1 MASAAAQL
9 SLPRIFRSSP
19 DAHCHS
25 SSRHRSAVLPRFTG
39 LKISSPVERLGGE
52 NAFRGTSAV
61 PGGKRGKGEP
71 LRLPS
76 ALARADVVVAAAE
89 GGTRAPP
96 RDRKQKLAPP
106 SGRAG
111 GAGRS
116 GGGKIPYE
124 LEAVISNL
132 VSLAPRGSI
141 SRCMETFKGK
151 LTLPD
156 FALIF
161 KEFAQRGDW
170 IRAMRLFKYM
180 QRQQWCAPNEYIY
193 TIMIGIMGREGMLD
207 RAQELFEEMPEHG
220 VEWNVY
226 SFTALINAYGRNG
239 MYERSL
245 DLLAR
250 MKREGVAANSI
261 TYNTVLHACAK
272 GAIPWDGLVDIFAKM
287 RQEGVQPDIVT
298 FNTLLAA
305 CNARS
310 LVEQSAMVFRSM
322 VASQVPPNAL
332 SYASLVDTHRRGGQL
347 GGVRRLFQEMSEEE
361 GVVADVSA
369 YNMLIDAYAWG
380 GEYQAAQEVFNEMQQ
395 AGCIPNVA
403 TYTAL
408 LKALGSNGSYH
419 HVRSVFT
426 SPLSSSFP
434 SLLLSLLHPPRCST
448 RCSKPA
454 ASPMWQPIL
463 PFSRL
468 WVQRQLPP
476 RAIRLHADE
485 SLREKESQSPSPH
498 RKPNLPP
505 LTGNPISL
513 PSQETQSPSPH
524 RKPNLPP
531 LTGNPISL
539 PSQETQSPSPH
550 RKPDLSTYLTLREAR
565 LSQIL
570 GRVLSRLP
578 CSFLPHQV
586 FNEMQQAGCIP
597 NVATYTA
604 LLKALGSNGSYHH
617 VRSVFTQMKASG
629 RKPDLATY
637 RTLLDVFISGGFFRE
652 ASRLFWDMEE
662 DGVEVDEGAFT
673 SLLVACGLGGLT
685 TEATEIYRFMRERS
699 QVQPSASLM
708 EALISAYGQAGMYD
722 HALTALHESME
733 MGLSEQPGPFL
744 ALMEAYAAGGMH
756 DDAAFVFA
764 LMMQSDGGR
773 AAASAGAGA
782 AAGAAGGAAGGFLS
796 GDSSTA
802 GNTAVSLSSP
812 ALSSSSSAS
821 SSDPYPADASLRT
834 FNALIEAFT
843 KGGLY
848 NEAIKV
854 SEDMEQANCRPSL
867 ATHAAMVA
875 AYSAAGTFEAAY
887 AQTTEI
893 REEGMVPPAASYCH
907 LLALC
912 ARRGRWQDMRRLIA
926 EMEGGGTGEEHRV
939 VRGLLVGR
947 YESEEFWPIAADFFG
962 RLKREGVAVNRVFLN
977 ALMDALWWAGRRAT
991 ALKLHAPAT
1000 SLAVFPEA
1008 SYRSPTLWSLDVHRM
1023 SQGAA
1028 CVFLHHWLSQVHE
1041 TAVLEP
1047 AELPPLFSIVTRWGD
1062 ESPNKDEADAAPV
1075 NKAMLVSETTIKLDD
1090 FVTIHAELEAC
1101 LLAIPTDALPDDL
1114 VAQLQATLKQIH
1126 DACFEDL
1133 FTADMKQQLQALQQ
1147 DGGGSGGAGVRR
1159 SSSLGTPYTQS
1170 QFPAGQLADALGM
1183 DSGGAF
1189 RKEQE
1194 ALALEK
1200 RKAAESRDK
1209 AQEALMDQLIT
1220 ILMRM
1225 ERELPAFKES
1235 QAKLARERA
1244 SAAAAASSGG
1254 GQRGSSGL
1262 SGTSSVPKS
1271 PKELLSPTRR
1281 RMMLLAN
1288 AVDDMTGDAAGLS
1301 LTGSGGSGSAGRERR
1316 SRRSGAEGGGAG
1328 EGGRESQHD
1337 RYDSQTQQQQ
1347 QQQHSRFRDGEGDG
1361 GGRTDDDRQKDR
1373 NRAVRGER
1381 EHRRST
1387 ERRDRGKDEPGSG
1400 TAMPGSKSTGGAG
1413 AGDARS
1419 KSPFDMGGRKGGDD
1433 LEYMDDPTRAR
1444 TGSSSGREKDKMG
1457 KTGSGGSSASSVC
1470 GGSRTRSKTG
1480 RTSSVD
1486 RPGGNGDM
1494 GGMGGEL
1501 GGEGGGT
1508 GAECSDPEADLAAYD
1523 PEAPQQIVQNLLFGS
1538 AEEKGRAAGLVGW
1551 YASISA
1557 ANRSTF
1563 REAGAVDALLPLAVG
1578 GPRDPKGAESALA
1591 ALLNLSSDEMGK
1603 QELLTHLPLLIQALK
1618 RADFSPA
1625 AGSSAANVMKCAA
1638 SFSDRARGLVI
1649 DAGAVPPLVK
1659 QLTGSNNEGMH
1670 PGYDTPSRQAAAEA
1684 VACLAQCESQRS
1696 KLVGEGVIPALA
1708 VALQANLNNETVVA
1722 TCQALSR
1729 LATVPDG
1736 REAMGEAIP
1745 SLVTVL
1751 RLDYPAAVRDAV
1763 EALLQLA
1770 KHSPT
1775 HRSNIR
1781 NSGGMRYLRN
1791 VLRSGPPTLHPKAME
1806 LLAALF
1812 S

>member
-1 MASAAAQL
+1 MTLTQFALQLKENMSTCAYFKNFSLVLDSVASIHSLLENCKKFKNWGATTDAAKKAFQKL
-9 SLPRIFRSSP
+9 EDLLRK
-19 DAHCHS
+19 C
-25 SSRHRSAVLPRFTG
+25 TG
-39 LKISSPVERLGGE
+39 LLQRCIS
-52 NAFRGTSAV
+52 
-61 PGGKRGKGEP
+61 
-71 LRLPS
+71 
-76 ALARADVVVAAAE
+76 
-89 GGTRAPP
+89 
-96 RDRKQKLAPP
+96 
-106 SGRAG
+106 
-111 GAGRS
+111 
-116 GGGKIPYE
+116 
-124 LEAVISNL
+124 
-132 VSLAPRGSI
+132 
-141 SRCMETFKGK
+141 
-151 LTLPD
+151 
-156 FALIF
+156 
-161 KEFAQRGDW
+161 
-170 IRAMRLFKYM
+170 
-180 QRQQWCAPNEYIY
+180 
-193 TIMIGIMGREGMLD
+193 
-207 RAQELFEEMPEHG
+207 
-220 VEWNVY
+220 
-226 SFTALINAYGRNG
+226 
-239 MYERSL
+239 
-245 DLLAR
+245 
-250 MKREGVAANSI
+250 
-261 TYNTVLHACAK
+261 
-272 GAIPWDGLVDIFAKM
+272 
-287 RQEGVQPDIVT
+287 
-298 FNTLLAA
+298 
-305 CNARS
+305 ARS
-310 LVEQSAMVFRSM
+310 K
-322 VASQVPPNAL
+322 
-332 SYASLVDTHRRGGQL
+332 
-347 GGVRRLFQEMSEEE
+347 
-361 GVVADVSA
+361 
-369 YNMLIDAYAWG
+369 
-380 GEYQAAQEVFNEMQQ
+380 
-395 AGCIPNVA
+395 
-403 TYTAL
+403 L
-408 LKALGSNGSYH
+408 L
-419 HVRSVFT
+419 
-426 SPLSSSFP
+426 
-434 SLLLSLLHPPRCST
+434 
-448 RCSKPA
+448 
-454 ASPMWQPIL
+454 Q
-463 PFSRL
+463 
-468 WVQRQLPP
+468 
-476 RAIRLHADE
+476 
-485 SLREKESQSPSPH
+485 
-498 RKPNLPP
+498 
-505 LTGNPISL
+505 
-513 PSQETQSPSPH
+513 
-524 RKPNLPP
+524 
-531 LTGNPISL
+531 
-539 PSQETQSPSPH
+539 
-550 RKPDLSTYLTLREAR
+550 
-565 LSQIL
+565 
-570 GRVLSRLP
+570 
-578 CSFLPHQV
+578 
-586 FNEMQQAGCIP
+586 
-597 NVATYTA
+597 
-604 LLKALGSNGSYHH
+604 
-617 VRSVFTQMKASG
+617 
-629 RKPDLATY
+629 
-637 RTLLDVFISGGFFRE
+637 
-652 ASRLFWDMEE
+652 
-662 DGVEVDEGAFT
+662 
-673 SLLVACGLGGLT
+673 
-685 TEATEIYRFMRERS
+685 
-699 QVQPSASLM
+699 
-708 EALISAYGQAGMYD
+708 
-722 HALTALHESME
+722 
-733 MGLSEQPGPFL
+733 
-744 ALMEAYAAGGMH
+744 
-756 DDAAFVFA
+756 
-764 LMMQSDGGR
+764 
-773 AAASAGAGA
+773 
-782 AAGAAGGAAGGFLS
+782 
-796 GDSSTA
+796 
-802 GNTAVSLSSP
+802 
-812 ALSSSSSAS
+812 
-821 SSDPYPADASLRT
+821 
-834 FNALIEAFT
+834 
-843 KGGLY
+843 
-848 NEAIKV
+848 
-854 SEDMEQANCRPSL
+854 
-867 ATHAAMVA
+867 
-875 AYSAAGTFEAAY
+875 
-887 AQTTEI
+887 
-893 REEGMVPPAASYCH
+893 
-907 LLALC
+907 
-912 ARRGRWQDMRRLIA
+912 
-926 EMEGGGTGEEHRV
+926 
-939 VRGLLVGR
+939 
-947 YESEEFWPIAADFFG
+947 
-962 RLKREGVAVNRVFLN
+962 
-977 ALMDALWWAGRRAT
+977 
-991 ALKLHAPAT
+991 
-1000 SLAVFPEA
+1000 
-1008 SYRSPTLWSLDVHRM
+1008 
-1023 SQGAA
+1023 
-1028 CVFLHHWLSQVHE
+1028 
-1041 TAVLEP
+1041 
-1047 AELPPLFSIVTRWGD
+1047 
-1062 ESPNKDEADAAPV
+1062 
-1075 NKAMLVSETTIKLDD
+1075 LVSETTIKLDD
-1090 FVTIHAELEAC
+1090 FVTMHAELEAC
-1101 LLAIPTDALPDDL
+1101 LLAIPTDAMQDDL
-1114 VAQLQATLKQIH
+1114 VAQIQATLKQIH

-1133 FTADMKQQLQALQQ
+1133 FTPDMKQQLQSLQQ

-1183 DSGGAF
+1183 DGGGAF

-1209 AQEALMDQLIT
+1209 TQEALMDQLLTILMRMERELPAFKESQVKPAHVLTSDHHPDAHGAGTPRLQGVPGEARQYIPTFTYLYPSFRPHLQPQPQTPHQLIT

-1244 SAAAAASSGG
+1244 SAAAAASSGA

-1328 EGGRESQHD
+1328 ESGRESQHD

-1361 GGRTDDDRQKDR
+1361 GGRTDDDRHKDR

-1387 ERRDRGKDEPGSG
+1387 ERRDRGKDEPGAG
-1400 TAMPGSKSTGGAG
+1400 TGMPGSKSTGGAG

-1457 KTGSGGSSASSVC
+1457 KTGSGGSSASSVS

-1494 GGMGGEL
+1494 GGMAGEFV
-1501 GGEGGGT
+1501 GEGGGGT

>member
-19 DAHCHS
+19 DVHCQS

-39 LKISSPVERLGGE
+39 LKISSPAERIGGE
-52 NAFRGTSAV
+52 NAFRGISAV
-61 PGGKRGKGEP
+61 PGRKGGKREP

-305 CNARS
+305 CNARA

-347 GGVRRLFQEMSEEE
+347 GGVRHLFQEMSEEE

-380 GEYQAAQEVFNEMQQ
+380 GEYQAAQE
-395 AGCIPNVA
+395 
-403 TYTAL
+403 
-408 LKALGSNGSYH
+408 
-419 HVRSVFT
+419 
-426 SPLSSSFP
+426 
-434 SLLLSLLHPPRCST
+434 
-448 RCSKPA
+448 
-454 ASPMWQPIL
+454 
-463 PFSRL
+463 
-468 WVQRQLPP
+468 
-476 RAIRLHADE
+476 
-485 SLREKESQSPSPH
+485 
-498 RKPNLPP
+498 
-505 LTGNPISL
+505 
-513 PSQETQSPSPH
+513 
-524 RKPNLPP
+524 
-531 LTGNPISL
+531 
-539 PSQETQSPSPH
+539 
-550 RKPDLSTYLTLREAR
+550 
-565 LSQIL
+565 
-570 GRVLSRLP
+570 
-578 CSFLPHQV
+578 V

-699 QVQPSASLM
+699 QVQPSSSLM

-722 HALTALHESME
+722 HALTALHESMD
-733 MGLSEQPGPFL
+733 MGLSDQPGPFL

-773 AAASAGAGA
+773 AAAGA
-782 AAGAAGGAAGGFLS
+782 AAGGTTGAAAGGFLS
-796 GDSSTA
+796 GDTANA

-812 ALSSSSSAS
+812 ALTSSPSSSAS

-854 SEDMEQANCRPSL
+854 SEDMEQANCRASL

-912 ARRGRWQDMRRLIA
+912 ARRGRWQDMRRLIT

-947 YESEEFWPIAADFFG
+947 YESEEFWPIAEDFFG

-1047 AELPPLFSIVTRWGD
+1047 AELPPLFSIVTR
-1062 ESPNKDEADAAPV
+1062 
-1075 NKAMLVSETTIKLDD
+1075 
-1090 FVTIHAELEAC
+1090 
-1101 LLAIPTDALPDDL
+1101 
-1114 VAQLQATLKQIH
+1114 
-1126 DACFEDL
+1126 
-1133 FTADMKQQLQALQQ
+1133 
-1147 DGGGSGGAGVRR
+1147 
-1159 SSSLGTPYTQS
+1159 
-1170 QFPAGQLADALGM
+1170 
-1183 DSGGAF
+1183 
-1189 RKEQE
+1189 
-1194 ALALEK
+1194 
-1200 RKAAESRDK
+1200 
-1209 AQEALMDQLIT
+1209 
-1220 ILMRM
+1220 
-1225 ERELPAFKES
+1225 
-1235 QAKLARERA
+1235 
-1244 SAAAAASSGG
+1244 
-1254 GQRGSSGL
+1254 
-1262 SGTSSVPKS
+1262 
-1271 PKELLSPTRR
+1271 
-1281 RMMLLAN
+1281 
-1288 AVDDMTGDAAGLS
+1288 
-1301 LTGSGGSGSAGRERR
+1301 
-1316 SRRSGAEGGGAG
+1316 SGA
-1328 EGGRESQHD
+1328 
-1337 RYDSQTQQQQ
+1337 
-1347 QQQHSRFRDGEGDG
+1347 
-1361 GGRTDDDRQKDR
+1361 
-1373 NRAVRGER
+1373 
-1381 EHRRST
+1381 
-1387 ERRDRGKDEPGSG
+1387 
-1400 TAMPGSKSTGGAG
+1400 
-1413 AGDARS
+1413 
-1419 KSPFDMGGRKGGDD
+1419 
-1433 LEYMDDPTRAR
+1433 
-1444 TGSSSGREKDKMG
+1444 
-1457 KTGSGGSSASSVC
+1457 
-1470 GGSRTRSKTG
+1470 
-1480 RTSSVD
+1480 
-1486 RPGGNGDM
+1486 
-1494 GGMGGEL
+1494 
-1501 GGEGGGT
+1501 
-1508 GAECSDPEADLAAYD
+1508 
-1523 PEAPQQIVQNLLFGS
+1523 
-1538 AEEKGRAAGLVGW
+1538 
-1551 YASISA
+1551 
-1557 ANRSTF
+1557 
-1563 REAGAVDALLPLAVG
+1563 
-1578 GPRDPKGAESALA
+1578 
-1591 ALLNLSSDEMGK
+1591 
-1603 QELLTHLPLLIQALK
+1603 
-1618 RADFSPA
+1618 
-1625 AGSSAANVMKCAA
+1625 
-1638 SFSDRARGLVI
+1638 
-1649 DAGAVPPLVK
+1649 
-1659 QLTGSNNEGMH
+1659 
-1670 PGYDTPSRQAAAEA
+1670 
-1684 VACLAQCESQRS
+1684 
-1696 KLVGEGVIPALA
+1696 
-1708 VALQANLNNETVVA
+1708 
-1722 TCQALSR
+1722 
-1729 LATVPDG
+1729 
-1736 REAMGEAIP
+1736 
-1745 SLVTVL
+1745 
-1751 RLDYPAAVRDAV
+1751 
-1763 EALLQLA
+1763 
-1770 KHSPT
+1770 
-1775 HRSNIR
+1775 
-1781 NSGGMRYLRN
+1781 
-1791 VLRSGPPTLHPKAME
+1791 
-1806 LLAALF
+1806 
-1812 S
+1812 

>member
-1 MASAAAQL
+1 MRWSVTCASCL
-9 SLPRIFRSSP
+9 SFFPLLPILS
-19 DAHCHS
+19 HL
-25 SSRHRSAVLPRFTG
+25 LPVF
-39 LKISSPVERLGGE
+39 
-52 NAFRGTSAV
+52 
-61 PGGKRGKGEP
+61 P
-71 LRLPS
+71 LS
-76 ALARADVVVAAAE
+76 
-89 GGTRAPP
+89 
-96 RDRKQKLAPP
+96 
-106 SGRAG
+106 
-111 GAGRS
+111 
-116 GGGKIPYE
+116 
-124 LEAVISNL
+124 
-132 VSLAPRGSI
+132 
-141 SRCMETFKGK
+141 
-151 LTLPD
+151 
-156 FALIF
+156 
-161 KEFAQRGDW
+161 
-170 IRAMRLFKYM
+170 
-180 QRQQWCAPNEYIY
+180 
-193 TIMIGIMGREGMLD
+193 GREGMLD

-239 MYERSL
+239 MFERSL

-347 GGVRRLFQEMSEEE
+347 GGVRHLFQEMSEEE

-380 GEYQAAQEVFNEMQQ
+380 GEYQAAQE
-395 AGCIPNVA
+395 
-403 TYTAL
+403 
-408 LKALGSNGSYH
+408 
-419 HVRSVFT
+419 
-426 SPLSSSFP
+426 
-434 SLLLSLLHPPRCST
+434 
-448 RCSKPA
+448 
-454 ASPMWQPIL
+454 
-463 PFSRL
+463 
-468 WVQRQLPP
+468 
-476 RAIRLHADE
+476 
-485 SLREKESQSPSPH
+485 
-498 RKPNLPP
+498 
-505 LTGNPISL
+505 
-513 PSQETQSPSPH
+513 
-524 RKPNLPP
+524 
-531 LTGNPISL
+531 
-539 PSQETQSPSPH
+539 
-550 RKPDLSTYLTLREAR
+550 
-565 LSQIL
+565 
-570 GRVLSRLP
+570 
-578 CSFLPHQV
+578 V

-733 MGLSEQPGPFL
+733 MGLSDQPGPFL

-773 AAASAGAGA
+773 AAAG
-782 AAGAAGGAAGGFLS
+782 AAGAAGGTSGGGFLS
-796 GDSSTA
+796 GDTATA
-802 GNTAVSLSSP
+802 GAAVSLSSP
-812 ALSSSSSAS
+812 ALTSSPSSSSSAS

-848 NEAIKV
+848 DEAIKV

-947 YESEEFWPIAADFFG
+947 YESEEFWPIAEDFFG

-977 ALMDALWWAGRRAT
+977 ALMDALWWAGRRAS

-1000 SLAVFPEA
+1000 SLVVFPEA

-1062 ESPNKDEADAAPV
+1062 ESPNKDEAEAAPV
-1075 NKAMLVSETTIKLDD
+1075 NKAMLKENMSTCAYYKNFTLVLDSVASIHSLLENCKKFKNWGATTDAAKKAFQKLEDLLRKCTGLLQRCISARSKLLQLVSETTIKLDD
-1090 FVTIHAELEAC
+1090 FVSMHAELEAC
-1101 LLAIPTDALPDDL
+1101 LLAIPTDAMPDDL
-1114 VAQLQATLKQIH
+1114 VAQIQATLKQIH
-1126 DACFEDL
+1126 DASFEDL

-1183 DSGGAF
+1183 DGGGAF

-1288 AVDDMTGDAAGLS
+1288 AMDDMTGDAAGLS
-1301 LTGSGGSGSAGRERR
+1301 LTGSGGSGLAGRERR
-1316 SRRSGAEGGGAG
+1316 SRRSGAEGGGEA
-1328 EGGRESQHD
+1328 HD
-1337 RYDSQTQQQQ
+1337 RYDAQTQQQ

-1361 GGRTDDDRQKDR
+1361 GGRTDDDRHKDR

-1387 ERRDRGKDEPGSG
+1387 ERRDRGKDEPASG
-1400 TAMPGSKSTGGAG
+1400 TGMPGSKSTGGAG

-1457 KTGSGGSSASSVC
+1457 KTGSGGSSASSVS
-1470 GGSRTRSKTG
+1470 GGSRSRSKTG

-1486 RPGGNGDM
+1486 KPGGNGDM
-1494 GGMGGEL
+1494 GGMGGEF
-1501 GGEGGGT
+1501 GGEGGGGGT

-1659 QLTGSNNEGMH
+1659 QLTGSNHEGMH

>member
-1 MASAAAQL
+1 MIS
-9 SLPRIFRSSP
+9 SFRSPSLVQLVTFS
-19 DAHCHS
+19 ACLSRFHC
-25 SSRHRSAVLPRFTG
+25 
-39 LKISSPVERLGGE
+39 
-52 NAFRGTSAV
+52 
-61 PGGKRGKGEP
+61 
-71 LRLPS
+71 PS
-76 ALARADVVVAAAE
+76 
-89 GGTRAPP
+89 
-96 RDRKQKLAPP
+96 APP
-106 SGRAG
+106 SFP
-111 GAGRS
+111 RS
-116 GGGKIPYE
+116 FSF
-124 LEAVISNL
+124 A
-132 VSLAPRGSI
+132 API
-141 SRCMETFKGK
+141 
-151 LTLPD
+151 D
-156 FALIF
+156 
-161 KEFAQRGDW
+161 AQ
-170 IRAMRLFKYM
+170 
-180 QRQQWCAPNEYIY
+180 PN
-193 TIMIGIMGREGMLD
+193 
-207 RAQELFEEMPEHG
+207 P
-220 VEWNVY
+220 
-226 SFTALINAYGRNG
+226 S
-239 MYERSL
+239 
-245 DLLAR
+245 
-250 MKREGVAANSI
+250 
-261 TYNTVLHACAK
+261 VLHS
-272 GAIPWDGLVDIFAKM
+272 P
-287 RQEGVQPDIVT
+287 PPHP
-298 FNTLLAA
+298 LLMH
-305 CNARS
+305 S
-310 LVEQSAMVFRSM
+310 
-322 VASQVPPNAL
+322 PP
-332 SYASLVDTHRRGGQL
+332 TH
-347 GGVRRLFQEMSEEE
+347 
-361 GVVADVSA
+361 
-369 YNMLIDAYAWG
+369 
-380 GEYQAAQEVFNEMQQ
+380 
-395 AGCIPNVA
+395 
-403 TYTAL
+403 
-408 LKALGSNGSYH
+408 
-419 HVRSVFT
+419 
-426 SPLSSSFP
+426 SPF
-434 SLLLSLLHPPRCST
+434 
-448 RCSKPA
+448 
-454 ASPMWQPIL
+454 
-463 PFSRL
+463 
-468 WVQRQLPP
+468 
-476 RAIRLHADE
+476 
-485 SLREKESQSPSPH
+485 
-498 RKPNLPP
+498 
-505 LTGNPISL
+505 
-513 PSQETQSPSPH
+513 
-524 RKPNLPP
+524 
-531 LTGNPISL
+531 
-539 PSQETQSPSPH
+539 
-550 RKPDLSTYLTLREAR
+550 
-565 LSQIL
+565 
-570 GRVLSRLP
+570 
-578 CSFLPHQV
+578 
-586 FNEMQQAGCIP
+586 
-597 NVATYTA
+597 
-604 LLKALGSNGSYHH
+604 
-617 VRSVFTQMKASG
+617 
-629 RKPDLATY
+629 
-637 RTLLDVFISGGFFRE
+637 
-652 ASRLFWDMEE
+652 
-662 DGVEVDEGAFT
+662 
-673 SLLVACGLGGLT
+673 
-685 TEATEIYRFMRERS
+685 
-699 QVQPSASLM
+699 
-708 EALISAYGQAGMYD
+708 
-722 HALTALHESME
+722 
-733 MGLSEQPGPFL
+733 
-744 ALMEAYAAGGMH
+744 
-756 DDAAFVFA
+756 
-764 LMMQSDGGR
+764 
-773 AAASAGAGA
+773 
-782 AAGAAGGAAGGFLS
+782 
-796 GDSSTA
+796 
-802 GNTAVSLSSP
+802 P
-812 ALSSSSSAS
+812 ALSLTQFQATLKHIHYACFE
-821 SSDPYPADASLRT
+821 DLFTADMKQL
-834 FNALIEAFT
+834 L
-843 KGGLY
+843 
-848 NEAIKV
+848 
-854 SEDMEQANCRPSL
+854 
-867 ATHAAMVA
+867 
-875 AYSAAGTFEAAY
+875 
-887 AQTTEI
+887 QT
-893 REEGMVPPAASYCH
+893 
-907 LLALC
+907 
-912 ARRGRWQDMRRLIA
+912 Q
-926 EMEGGGTGEEHRV
+926 
-939 VRGLLVGR
+939 
-947 YESEEFWPIAADFFG
+947 
-962 RLKREGVAVNRVFLN
+962 
-977 ALMDALWWAGRRAT
+977 
-991 ALKLHAPAT
+991 
-1000 SLAVFPEA
+1000 
-1008 SYRSPTLWSLDVHRM
+1008 
-1023 SQGAA
+1023 
-1028 CVFLHHWLSQVHE
+1028 
-1041 TAVLEP
+1041 
-1047 AELPPLFSIVTRWGD
+1047 
-1062 ESPNKDEADAAPV
+1062 
-1075 NKAMLVSETTIKLDD
+1075 
-1090 FVTIHAELEAC
+1090 
-1101 LLAIPTDALPDDL
+1101 ALPISPACPAFSPL
-1114 VAQLQATLKQIH
+1114 LSTHPFPPMQLQATLKQIH

-1133 FTADMKQQLQALQQ
+1133 FTADMKQQLQSLQQ
-1147 DGGGSGGAGVRR
+1147 DGAGSGGAGVRR

-1183 DSGGAF
+1183 DGGGAF

-1209 AQEALMDQLIT
+1209 TQEALMDQLIT

-1328 EGGRESQHD
+1328 EGGRESHD
-1337 RYDSQTQQQQ
+1337 RYDSQTQQQQQQQ

-1361 GGRTDDDRQKDR
+1361 GGRTDDDRHKDR
-1373 NRAVRGER
+1373 NRVVRGER

-1413 AGDARS
+1413 VGDARS

-1444 TGSSSGREKDKMG
+1444 SGSSSGREKDKMG
-1457 KTGSGGSSASSVC
+1457 KTGSGGSSASSVS

-1486 RPGGNGDM
+1486 KPGGNGDM
-1494 GGMGGEL
+1494 GGMAGEF

>member
-1 MASAAAQL
+1 
-9 SLPRIFRSSP
+9 
-19 DAHCHS
+19 
-25 SSRHRSAVLPRFTG
+25 
-39 LKISSPVERLGGE
+39 
-52 NAFRGTSAV
+52 
-61 PGGKRGKGEP
+61 
-71 LRLPS
+71 
-76 ALARADVVVAAAE
+76 
-89 GGTRAPP
+89 
-96 RDRKQKLAPP
+96 
-106 SGRAG
+106 
-111 GAGRS
+111 
-116 GGGKIPYE
+116 
-124 LEAVISNL
+124 
-132 VSLAPRGSI
+132 
-141 SRCMETFKGK
+141 
-151 LTLPD
+151 
-156 FALIF
+156 
-161 KEFAQRGDW
+161 
-170 IRAMRLFKYM
+170 
-180 QRQQWCAPNEYIY
+180 
-193 TIMIGIMGREGMLD
+193 
-207 RAQELFEEMPEHG
+207 
-220 VEWNVY
+220 
-226 SFTALINAYGRNG
+226 
-239 MYERSL
+239 
-245 DLLAR
+245 
-250 MKREGVAANSI
+250 
-261 TYNTVLHACAK
+261 
-272 GAIPWDGLVDIFAKM
+272 
-287 RQEGVQPDIVT
+287 
-298 FNTLLAA
+298 
-305 CNARS
+305 
-310 LVEQSAMVFRSM
+310 
-322 VASQVPPNAL
+322 
-332 SYASLVDTHRRGGQL
+332 
-347 GGVRRLFQEMSEEE
+347 
-361 GVVADVSA
+361 
-369 YNMLIDAYAWG
+369 
-380 GEYQAAQEVFNEMQQ
+380 
-395 AGCIPNVA
+395 
-403 TYTAL
+403 
-408 LKALGSNGSYH
+408 
-419 HVRSVFT
+419 
-426 SPLSSSFP
+426 
-434 SLLLSLLHPPRCST
+434 
-448 RCSKPA
+448 
-454 ASPMWQPIL
+454 
-463 PFSRL
+463 
-468 WVQRQLPP
+468 
-476 RAIRLHADE
+476 
-485 SLREKESQSPSPH
+485 
-498 RKPNLPP
+498 
-505 LTGNPISL
+505 
-513 PSQETQSPSPH
+513 
-524 RKPNLPP
+524 
-531 LTGNPISL
+531 
-539 PSQETQSPSPH
+539 
-550 RKPDLSTYLTLREAR
+550 
-565 LSQIL
+565 
-570 GRVLSRLP
+570 
-578 CSFLPHQV
+578 
-586 FNEMQQAGCIP
+586 
-597 NVATYTA
+597 
-604 LLKALGSNGSYHH
+604 
-617 VRSVFTQMKASG
+617 
-629 RKPDLATY
+629 
-637 RTLLDVFISGGFFRE
+637 
-652 ASRLFWDMEE
+652 
-662 DGVEVDEGAFT
+662 
-673 SLLVACGLGGLT
+673 
-685 TEATEIYRFMRERS
+685 MRERS
-699 QVQPSASLM
+699 QVQPSSSLM

-722 HALTALHESME
+722 HALTALHESMD
-733 MGLSEQPGPFL
+733 MGLSDQPGPFL

-773 AAASAGAGA
+773 AAAGA
-782 AAGAAGGAAGGFLS
+782 AAGGTTGAAAGGFLS
-796 GDSSTA
+796 GDTANA

-812 ALSSSSSAS
+812 ALTSSPSSSAS

-854 SEDMEQANCRPSL
+854 SEDMEQANCRASL

-912 ARRGRWQDMRRLIA
+912 ARRGRWQDMRRLIM

-947 YESEEFWPIAADFFG
+947 YESEEFWPIAEDFFG

-1028 CVFLHHWLSQVHE
+1028 CVFLHHWLLQVHE

-1075 NKAMLVSETTIKLDD
+1075 NKAMVQAVQSLQLPFAPAPWNRGRLVANREALVTWLLADGNADLLCTGLLQRCISARSKLLQLVSDTTIKLDD
-1090 FVTIHAELEAC
+1090 FVTMHAELEAC
-1101 LLAIPTDALPDDL
+1101 LLAIPTDALQDDL

-1133 FTADMKQQLQALQQ
+1133 FTADMKQQLQSLQQ
-1147 DGGGSGGAGVRR
+1147 DGAGSGGAGVRR

-1183 DSGGAF
+1183 DGGGAF

-1209 AQEALMDQLIT
+1209 TQEALMDQLIT

-1328 EGGRESQHD
+1328 EGGRESHD
-1337 RYDSQTQQQQ
+1337 RYDSQTQQQQQQ

-1361 GGRTDDDRQKDR
+1361 GGRTDDDRHKDR

-1413 AGDARS
+1413 VGDARS

-1444 TGSSSGREKDKMG
+1444 SGSSSGREKDKMG
-1457 KTGSGGSSASSVC
+1457 KTGSGGSSASSV
-1470 GGSRTRSKTG
+1470 S
-1480 RTSSVD
+1480 
-1486 RPGGNGDM
+1486 
-1494 GGMGGEL
+1494 
-1501 GGEGGGT
+1501 
-1508 GAECSDPEADLAAYD
+1508 ADLAAYD

>member
-19 DAHCHS
+19 DVHCQS

-39 LKISSPVERLGGE
+39 LKISSPAERIGGE

-61 PGGKRGKGEP
+61 PGRKGGKGEP

-151 LTLPD
+151 LALPD

-272 GAIPWDGLVDIFAKM
+272 GAIPWDALVDIFAKM
-287 RQEGVQPDIVT
+287 RQDGVQPDIVT

-419 HVRSVFT
+419 HV
-426 SPLSSSFP
+426 
-434 SLLLSLLHPPRCST
+434 
-448 RCSKPA
+448 
-454 ASPMWQPIL
+454 
-463 PFSRL
+463 
-468 WVQRQLPP
+468 
-476 RAIRLHADE
+476 
-485 SLREKESQSPSPH
+485 
-498 RKPNLPP
+498 
-505 LTGNPISL
+505 
-513 PSQETQSPSPH
+513 
-524 RKPNLPP
+524 
-531 LTGNPISL
+531 
-539 PSQETQSPSPH
+539 
-550 RKPDLSTYLTLREAR
+550 
-565 LSQIL
+565 
-570 GRVLSRLP
+570 
-578 CSFLPHQV
+578 

-637 RTLLDVFISGGFFRE
+637 QTLLDVFISGGFFRE

-699 QVQPSASLM
+699 QVQPSSSLMEALFMREQSQVQPSSSLM
-708 EALISAYGQAGMYD
+708 EALISAYGQAGIYD

-733 MGLSEQPGPFL
+733 MGLSDQPGPFL

-756 DDAAFVFA
+756 DDAAFA
-764 LMMQSDGGR
+764 SQKSSPSSPSLTGG
-773 AAASAGAGA
+773 SAG
-782 AAGAAGGAAGGFLS
+782 
-796 GDSSTA
+796 
-802 GNTAVSLSSP
+802 
-812 ALSSSSSAS
+812 
-821 SSDPYPADASLRT
+821 PYPADAPLRVFEASQKT

-843 KGGLY
+843 EGGLY
-848 NEAIKV
+848 DEAIKV
-854 SEDMEQANCRPSL
+854 SEDMEEANCRPSLATHAAMDMEQANCRPSL

-893 REEGMVPPAASYCH
+893 REEGMEAYAAGGMH
-907 LLALC
+907 DDAGALC
-912 ARRGRWQDMRRLIA
+912 QKGKVAGHAAADRGDGGGRNGGGALRRLSKFDPFFSVCCSTPHPPRWQDMRRLIA

-947 YESEEFWPIAADFFG
+947 YESEEFWPIAEDFFG
-962 RLKREGVAVNRVFLN
+962 RLKREGVEVNRVFLNALMDALWWAGRRATALKLDSTVLHASPLLSSPLLSSPLLSSPLLSSPLLSSVWCVCPFISSHSFSTQREGVAVNRVFLNALMDALWEGVAVNRVFLNALMDALWWAGRRATALKLHAPVKDASVPLCVSLHSPPAQREGVAVNRVFLN

-1008 SYRSPTLWSLDVHRM
+1008 SYRSPTLWSLDVHR
-1023 SQGAA
+1023 S
-1028 CVFLHHWLSQVHE
+1028 
-1041 TAVLEP
+1041 VL
-1047 AELPPLFSIVTRWGD
+1047 LF
-1062 ESPNKDEADAAPV
+1062 
-1075 NKAMLVSETTIKLDD
+1075 
-1090 FVTIHAELEAC
+1090 C
-1101 LLAIPTDALPDDL
+1101 
-1114 VAQLQATLKQIH
+1114 
-1126 DACFEDL
+1126 
-1133 FTADMKQQLQALQQ
+1133 
-1147 DGGGSGGAGVRR
+1147 
-1159 SSSLGTPYTQS
+1159 
-1170 QFPAGQLADALGM
+1170 
-1183 DSGGAF
+1183 
-1189 RKEQE
+1189 
-1194 ALALEK
+1194 
-1200 RKAAESRDK
+1200 
-1209 AQEALMDQLIT
+1209 
-1220 ILMRM
+1220 
-1225 ERELPAFKES
+1225 
-1235 QAKLARERA
+1235 
-1244 SAAAAASSGG
+1244 
-1254 GQRGSSGL
+1254 
-1262 SGTSSVPKS
+1262 
-1271 PKELLSPTRR
+1271 
-1281 RMMLLAN
+1281 
-1288 AVDDMTGDAAGLS
+1288 
-1301 LTGSGGSGSAGRERR
+1301 
-1316 SRRSGAEGGGAG
+1316 
-1328 EGGRESQHD
+1328 
-1337 RYDSQTQQQQ
+1337 
-1347 QQQHSRFRDGEGDG
+1347 
-1361 GGRTDDDRQKDR
+1361 
-1373 NRAVRGER
+1373 RAV
-1381 EHRRST
+1381 
-1387 ERRDRGKDEPGSG
+1387 KDMQS
-1400 TAMPGSKSTGGAG
+1400 
-1413 AGDARS
+1413 
-1419 KSPFDMGGRKGGDD
+1419 F
-1433 LEYMDDPTRAR
+1433 
-1444 TGSSSGREKDKMG
+1444 
-1457 KTGSGGSSASSVC
+1457 
-1470 GGSRTRSKTG
+1470 
-1480 RTSSVD
+1480 
-1486 RPGGNGDM
+1486 
-1494 GGMGGEL
+1494 
-1501 GGEGGGT
+1501 
-1508 GAECSDPEADLAAYD
+1508 
-1523 PEAPQQIVQNLLFGS
+1523 QIN
-1538 AEEKGRAAGLVGW
+1538 
-1551 YASISA
+1551 
-1557 ANRSTF
+1557 
-1563 REAGAVDALLPLAVG
+1563 
-1578 GPRDPKGAESALA
+1578 
-1591 ALLNLSSDEMGK
+1591 
-1603 QELLTHLPLLIQALK
+1603 
-1618 RADFSPA
+1618 
-1625 AGSSAANVMKCAA
+1625 
-1638 SFSDRARGLVI
+1638 
-1649 DAGAVPPLVK
+1649 
-1659 QLTGSNNEGMH
+1659 
-1670 PGYDTPSRQAAAEA
+1670 
-1684 VACLAQCESQRS
+1684 
-1696 KLVGEGVIPALA
+1696 
-1708 VALQANLNNETVVA
+1708 
-1722 TCQALSR
+1722 
-1729 LATVPDG
+1729 
-1736 REAMGEAIP
+1736 
-1745 SLVTVL
+1745 
-1751 RLDYPAAVRDAV
+1751 
-1763 EALLQLA
+1763 
-1770 KHSPT
+1770 
-1775 HRSNIR
+1775 
-1781 NSGGMRYLRN
+1781 
-1791 VLRSGPPTLHPKAME
+1791 
-1806 LLAALF
+1806 
-1812 S
+1812 